1 MIRRPPR
8 STLFPYTTLFR
19 SGDDHIYDAGAQR
32 FPELLLVLALAD
44 GRAAL
49 ELGRA
54 VGHVFGREGEVVR
67 ARLGG
72 EGQAVA
78 LRLGDG
84 REGVRRRV
92 MHDVRRRARLA
103 AELDEERDGLILR
116 GARARA

>member
-32 FPELLLVLALAD
+32 FPELLLILALAD

-72 EGQAVA
+72 EGHAVA

-84 REGVRRRV
+84 AEGVRRRAID
-92 MHDVRRRARLA
+92 DVGRRARLA
-103 AELDEERDGLILR
+103 AGLDEERDGPLFR
-116 GARARA
+116 RAAA